1 MQHPSHNIHHFI
13 THIIKLHIPI
23 TLSDVSA
30 KLEKLTVD
38 DTPPNGNADSTGA
51 PTGAPGEGPGGAPG
65 EDPAE
70 GAALDSTA
78 VAPPEAAVVDPLA
91 EESEEEDAKPKKKKA
106 AKKQPVLEDGVY
118 YSGCPVLYILD
129 TLYMIIII
137 IIMYNVCNI
146 YRVSSALYIT
156 HVIHDNHYHYHV

>member
-13 THIIKLHIPI
+13 THIIKLPIPI
-23 TLSDVSA
+23 TLSDVSD

-51 PTGAPGEGPGGAPG
+51 PGEGV
-65 EDPAE
+65 
-70 GAALDSTA
+70 ALDSTA
-78 VAPPEAAVVDPLA
+78 VTPPEAAVVDPLA

-118 YSGCPVLYILD
+118 YSGCPVLYILH
-129 TLYMIIII
+129 TLYIIM

-146 YRVSSALYIT
+146 
-156 HVIHDNHYHYHV
+156 